1 MENKQFKK
9 FKNDKS
15 SEMMALPEQTYDMDD
30 SCQIYITSTD
40 HHIIKIVTT
49 YINKLPDIHTK
60 KHLARIIIN
69 FIMKSAKL

>member
-49 YINKLPDIHTK
+49 YINKLPDIHTQ